1 MQKAEYVFAV
11 DHLISNQAVI
21 GYPLP
26 VPDTRVFGQFST
38 RYPGII
44 ISGYLQSL
52 LSTFAQN
59 FSLIFFYVC
68 CKIFCLQKWLRGRDG
83 RIYKL

>member
-38 RYPGII
+38 RYLGII

-52 LSTFAQN
+52 GERHFVTLEQYG
-59 FSLIFFYVC
+59 IV
-68 CKIFCLQKWLRGRDG
+68 
-83 RIYKL
+83 